1 MVKGTK
7 KKILTF
13 SSRGIGARYRHL
25 LTDLQRLLPH
35 SRKEAKLE
43 PKEKLTTI
51 NEICELRSCE
61 GCIFFEVR
69 KRTDLYMWLSLTP
82 NGPSAKFQVYNVHTM
97 EELKMTGNCMLN
109 SRPIITFDGNFDTA
123 PHYTLMKELLLRLF
137 GVPKG
142 QPRTQP
148 YVDHVFSFSI
158 ADEKIWFRHFQ
169 IADAPQAGAAAPAAG
184 GSLDGTMLV
193 EIGPRFVLDPIRVFN
208 GSFGGFTMWR
218 NPHYVS
224 PTQVRM
230 APAQCTAPPL
240 LLCATSHIRAADRAA
255 LAMKYVSRVRSIKE
269 HQQRREESKL
279 RPEPLDME
287 EVFQ

>member
-1 MVKGTK
+1 VNFLLKKMVKKTEKPKLTK

-25 LTDLQRLLPH
+25 LQDLQRLLPH

-51 NEICELRSCE
+51 NEICELRNCS

-69 KRTDLYMWLSLTP
+69 KRTDLYMWLSMT

-109 SRPIITFDGNFDTA
+109 SRPIITFDGNFDTT
-123 PHYTLMKELLLRLF
+123 PHYKIMKELLLQLF

-142 QPRTQP
+142 QPKTMG
-148 YVDHVFSFSI
+148 YADHVFSFNI
-158 ADEKIWFRHFQ
+158 ADGKIWFRHFQ
-169 IADAPQAGAAAPAAG
+169 IAETPGVTSTGADH
-184 GSLDGTMLV
+184 SNVMLV
-193 EIGPRFVLDPIRVFN
+193 EIGPRFVLDPIRVF
-208 GSFGGFTMWR
+208 GGGFGGHTLWL
-218 NPHYVS
+218 NPAYVS
-224 PTQVRM
+224 PTQ
-230 APAQCTAPPL
+230 
-240 LLCATSHIRAADRAA
+240 IRAADKQA
-255 LAMKYVSRVRSIKE
+255 LAMKYVARVRSMNE
-269 HQQRREESKL
+269 RQNRREANKL

-287 EVFQ
+287 EVFQDQE